1 MSSTTEAAPR
11 AVYTPESG
19 TGAAPK
25 PSAKQIY
32 CLLHLAVDL
41 LGLEWPASRREASE
55 LIARLSEHARTVTP
69 TDAPAF

>member
-1 MSSTTEAAPR
+1 MSSSAAEAQRP
-11 AVYTPESG
+11 VYTAEERSSV
-19 TGAAPK
+19 PK

-41 LGLEWPASRREASE
+41 LGLEWPADRRAASD